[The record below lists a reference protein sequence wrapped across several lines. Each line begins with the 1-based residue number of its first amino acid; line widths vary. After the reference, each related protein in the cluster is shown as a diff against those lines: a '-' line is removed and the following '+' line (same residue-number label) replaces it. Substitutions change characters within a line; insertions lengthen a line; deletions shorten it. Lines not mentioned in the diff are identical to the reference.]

1 MKTIKVKWD
10 YVETAFERNSPDLQ
24 SYIDRETGDVLV
36 IVEGLAEDDEAR
48 RKVASRP
55 ERYVRIEPAS
65 SREQYRWMERFVSSV
80 PDDQLRERL
89 LLSIDGK
96 GAFRRFKD
104 VLLSFPV
111 ERERWF
117 NFRADLLHYHINE
130 WFKSKELET
139 EPVPPWGEVEP
150 PPELD
155 EPLARAAADGQGPA
169 DLLRKQLKTLVDL
182 LPACELHT
190 ARVFLEFLRDKG
202 TAELLGTRPKTDP
215 QKSVYGSK
223 TQADEVANGGSYR
236 GLRDRAGSLL

>member
-1 MKTIKVKWD
+1 MQIKVKWD

-36 IVEGLAEDDEAR
+36 IVEGLPEDDEAR

-55 ERYVRIEPAS
+55 ERYVKIEPAS

-80 PDDQLRERL
+80 TEDSLRERL
-89 LLSIDGK
+89 LLAIDGK

-104 VLLSFPV
+104 VLLSYPV

-117 NFRADLLHYHINE
+117 NYRANLLHYHINQ
-130 WFKSKELET
+130 WFESKGLE
-139 EPVPPWGEVEP
+139 PDPASPWGLVEP
-150 PPELD
+150 PPEPD
-155 EPLARAAADGQGPA
+155 EPLIKEVQGGGPA
-169 DLLRKQLKTLVDL
+169 DVIRKQLKTLVDL

-202 TAELLGTRPKTDP
+202 TSELVSSKPSLSSQSEEETVAKE
-215 QKSVYGSK
+215 SVG
-223 TQADEVANGGSYR
+223 
-236 GLRDRAGSLL
+236 